1 MSFLLKSSGR
11 ATIIGTHSNGT
22 GAGFLSTG
30 ELNTKWED
38 RLRVL
43 ETQVPNYLFGVPGT
57 SIDQTVFD
65 ENSVEKMCSEN
76 RPIFADV
83 TYSSTMLDLARNN
96 LGWLQKASQVLDN
109 LDK

>member
-30 ELNTKWED
+30 ELNTHWDD

-43 ETQVPNYLFGVPGT
+43 ETQVPNYLFGVPGKSYET
-57 SIDQTVFD
+57 TVFED
-65 ENSVEKMCSEN
+65 NSAETMCSEN
-76 RPIFADV
+76 KPTIADIQ
-83 TYSSTMLDLARNN
+83 YAPTMLDVAKNN
-96 LGWLQKASQVLDN
+96 IGWLNKAAEVLEG